1 MELYF
6 TLYSL
11 YLWAHYTNLD
21 SEICSRSRSRRR
33 GRRIKGSGRALAV
46 KNVRLRNS
54 RIDGN
59 RGYFCSFTTLAP
71 NFYTYTYA
79 LNVCVCTVGFA
90 SARNGNRSN
99 LLGQE
104 RVYTGY
110 SRCHCPTPT
119 LRMNGK
125 RRNNERRRIVT
136 VPYEI
141 RWLINYEFGTRASG
155 DFFPEGV
162 ATLG

>member
-1 MELYF
+1 M
-6 TLYSL
+6 
-11 YLWAHYTNLD
+11 
-21 SEICSRSRSRRR
+21 
-33 GRRIKGSGRALAV
+33 LAV
-46 KNVRLRNS
+46 EKPKTREENKGKRTGVSGKNVRLRNS

-90 SARNGNRSN
+90 SACNGIRSN

-110 SRCHCPTPT
+110 SRCHYPTPT

-125 RRNNERRRIVT
+125 RRNERGRIVT
-136 VPYEI
+136 VLYEI
-141 RWLINYEFGTRASG
+141 RWLALISKINYEFGTRASG